1 MKFTRCIGLLLIVAL
16 WAIPSVVMAQGGI
29 ITYGETR
36 TDTLSDAA
44 PQVLYALN
52 GNIGEVVTVY
62 VLGATDAFQ
71 PSVTILGPTGQ
82 LAFSSSD
89 ALSPIANDART
100 TVRLPQTGG
109 YSILVGSAN
118 AGFGSYTIAVR
129 LTTPGI
135 STQLGAEPVVL
146 NIPPGGQ
153 SQAFTVAA
161 SPNADTPITVA
172 SATPNF
178 IYSVQISAPDGRII
192 FALDGAIPSINVV
205 LPASTEPYTIVVKA
219 SNATD
224 SGTLSISQGGTIPS
238 TIPSTTDGGNP
249 APVVTEEVGSAGAPP
264 SDQCSV
270 IAGPGGVNIRSGPGT
285 DYSAIGGLA
294 PNAFLVVNG
303 QNNGWYTGPTNFGIG
318 WVAGSV
324 VTLSGPCNN
333 LAFVEAPPLPVA
345 TTAPVA
351 TQAEPTATTAN
362 NNPTPTTENN
372 NNPTPTYTPTATEA
386 AQIAAIDND
395 HNMTADRDSGGTFS
409 NDVSYPN
416 GDTSD
421 RVRLTIDNL
430 TNQTPNNYR
439 EMSILVTCFGEG
451 AENLTW
457 GTGGPTSNS
466 SKKCNEALAT
476 QHTNDSNQTYININL
491 PSEGYVT
498 YTIIVTIT
506 S

>member
-1 MKFTRCIGLLLIVAL
+1 MKLTRWIGLILMLAL
-16 WAIPSVVMAQGGI
+16 WGIPSVVMAQGGI

-36 TDTLSDAA
+36 TEALSAEA

-52 GNIGEVVTVY
+52 GNAGEVVTVY
-62 VLGATDAFQ
+62 VIGGTDAFQ
-71 PSVTILGPTGQ
+71 PSLTVLGPTGQ
-82 LAFSSSD
+82 LAFSAGD
-89 ALSPIANDART
+89 ALSPIPNDART

-153 SQAFTVAA
+153 SQTFTIPV
-161 SPNADTPITVA
+161 SPNANTPITIA
-172 SATPNF
+172 SSTPNF
-178 IYSVQISAPDGRII
+178 IYSLQISAPDGRIV
-192 FALDGAIPSINVV
+192 LSVDGALPSINVV
-205 LPASTEPYTIVVKA
+205 LPASTEPYMIVVKA

-224 SGTLSISQGGTIPS
+224 SGTLTVSQSGAVPATVPV
-238 TIPSTTDGGNP
+238 TTDGSAA
-249 APVVTEEVGSAGAPP
+249 APVATEEVGADGAPP

-285 DYSAIGGLA
+285 AYGVIGGLA
-294 PNAFLVVNG
+294 PNAYLVVNG
-303 QNNGWYTGPTNFGIG
+303 QNNGWYTGPTNFGTG

-333 LAFVEAPPLPVA
+333 LPLVNAPALPTATSAPVATA
-345 TTAPVA
+345 TTAP
-351 TQAEPTATTAN
+351 TTESTNPTATTQ
-362 NNPTPTTENN
+362 T
-372 NNPTPTYTPTATEA
+372 NNPTPTYTPTATED
-386 AQIAAIDND
+386 AQIAVIDND
-395 HNMTADRDSGGTFS
+395 HNMTADRDSGGQFT

-421 RVRLTIDNL
+421 RVRLTISNL

-451 AENLTW
+451 AESLTW
-457 GTGGPTSNS
+457 GTGGPS
-466 SKKCNEALAT
+466 SPTAKKCNEALPT

-491 PSEGYVT
+491 PSNGYVT

>member
-1 MKFTRCIGLLLIVAL
+1 MKQTRWIGLILMLAL
-16 WAIPSVVMAQGGI
+16 WVVPSVVMAQGGI

-44 PQVLYALN
+44 PQILYALN
-52 GNIGEVVTVY
+52 GNADEVVTVY
-62 VLGATDAFQ
+62 VIGGTDAFQ
-71 PSVTILGPTGQ
+71 PSLTILGPTGQ
-82 LAFSSSD
+82 LAFSSGD
-89 ALSPIANDART
+89 ALSPVLNDARA

-153 SQAFTVAA
+153 SQAFTIPV
-161 SPNADTPITVA
+161 SPNADTPITIA

-178 IYSVQISAPDGRII
+178 IYSVQIMAPDGRIVL
-192 FALDGAIPSINVV
+192 ALDGALPSLNVV
-205 LPASTEPYTIVVKA
+205 LPASTEPYTIIVKA

-224 SGTLSISQGGTIPS
+224 SGTLSISQGGAIP
-238 TIPSTTDGGNP
+238 TTTGSNVP
-249 APVVTEEVGSAGAPP
+249 APVATEEVGSAGTPP
-264 SDQCSV
+264 TDQCSV
-270 IAGPGGVNIRSGPGT
+270 IAGPGGVNIRSGPDT
-285 DYSAIGGLA
+285 AYAAIGGLA

-303 QNNGWYTGPTNFGIG
+303 QNNGWYTGPTNFGAG

-324 VTLSGPCNN
+324 VTTSGPCGN
-333 LAFVEAPPLPVA
+333 LAFVNAPPLPTATATDLPTATATA
-345 TTAPVA
+345 TTTTNTTDPTA
-351 TQAEPTATTAN
+351 TPTATTE
-362 NNPTPTTENN
+362 TTD
-372 NNPTPTYTPTATEA
+372 PTPTYTATETT
-386 AQIAAIDND
+386 QIAVIDSD
-395 HNMTADRDSGGTFS
+395 HNMTADRDSGGQFT
-409 NDVSYPN
+409 NDVSYPD

-457 GTGGPTSNS
+457 GTGGPSSPTSN
-466 SKKCNEALAT
+466 KCNEALAT

-491 PSEGYVT
+491 NGSGYVT